1 MKTPTSIP
9 EAIATLKIE
18 MSEESRANLIGRGP
32 EYFHMTTGMAIRNA
46 FGLWDPESPLVLSAK
61 ATYGVDHADDISG
74 LILLGL
80 YGEVSGEP
88 VDLDAE
94 AADYRAHW
102 AAFETKTAPPPGFTL
117 MNDQTPLAFPDRPI
131 HPRG

>member
-1 MKTPTSIP
+1 MDTPKTIA
-9 EAIATLKIE
+9 EAVAYLAE
-18 MSEESRANLIGRGP
+18 ALSEESRAALIARGP
-32 EYFHMTTGMAIRNA
+32 EYFHMTNGMAIRNGL
-46 FGLWDPESPLVLSAK
+46 GLWSPESPLVVSAK

-102 AAFETKTAPPPGFTL
+102 ADLDTKEGPPPGFTL